1 MGISAE
7 PRSLLEEPPSGQRPL
22 VRLPAAD
29 EVPIAV
35 SKAGGQS
42 EKRVD
47 KKSLDY
53 LIRSGV
59 AGGLSGC
66 AVSMIRPTCVTKTN
80 AIV

>member
-1 MGISAE
+1 M
-7 PRSLLEEPPSGQRPL
+7 RPP
-22 VRLPAAD
+22 ATNEA
-29 EVPIAV
+29 PIAA
-35 SKAGGQS
+35 SEAGGQS
-42 EKRVD
+42 EKRID

-66 AVSMIRPTCVTKTN
+66 AVSMTCPTCVTKTN